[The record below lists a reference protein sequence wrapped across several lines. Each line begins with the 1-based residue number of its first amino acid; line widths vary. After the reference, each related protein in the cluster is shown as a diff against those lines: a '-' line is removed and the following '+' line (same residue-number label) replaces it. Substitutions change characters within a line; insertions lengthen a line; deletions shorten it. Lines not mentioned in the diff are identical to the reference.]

1 MPARFNFHM
10 RALALAACTTL
21 LAQGAFAQ
29 TTPASQASQSAL
41 AAPTPQAPAKSRLDR
56 QLFLQLLIGEI
67 ELREGEVG
75 TAYEVILEA
84 ARRSKEEQLFKRA
97 TDIALQAGAG
107 EQALTAAKTWRED
120 VPDSLDAHRYVIQI
134 LVALNR
140 PAETVDTLSSLVKI
154 TPEPERPSIIMNLPR
169 FFSRVTDRKATVAL
183 MEKVLQPYA
192 DQPATKAAVS
202 VAIGHSWFLAEDN
215 AKALEYARRAHEQDP
230 ASEGA
235 ALFALEM
242 LPGVAPA
249 EDLVLDHLKVKPT
262 SDGIRQ
268 VYARILSASQRF
280 ADAAAQLEQVTQHQ
294 PQQAGPYLTLGAL
307 YLELKQPAPA
317 TAALKKY
324 IDVAQSTPPKAP
336 AKATTAGAA
345 AEGDDDGDDDASAP
359 STAVNQGV
367 TQAWLMLA
375 QAAEQQG
382 DFKGAEAWLA
392 KVDNPQRALE
402 VIARRASLMARQGKI
417 KEARDLIHRS
427 PEKTPDDARAKLLA
441 EAQVLR
447 DVKHWADANSVLATA
462 NKKFPDDVDLLYE
475 QSMMAEKL
483 NKLDEM
489 EKLLRRVIEIKPD
502 HQHAYNALGYSLAER
517 NTRLPEAKA
526 LIQKALEIAPGEPFI
541 TDSLGWVEYRSGN
554 RVEAL
559 RLLRGAYRSRPD
571 PEIAAH
577 LGEVLWINGDRDEA
591 KRVWREA
598 RSKDSANDVLRE
610 TLARL
615 RVGDL

>member
-1 MPARFNFHM
+1 MPARFPIRL
-10 RALALAACTTL
+10 RALALAACATL
-21 LAQGAFAQ
+21 ASHAAFAQ
-29 TTPASQASQSAL
+29 DDL
-41 AAPTPQAPAKSRLDR
+41 LMRSRLDR
-56 QLFLQLLIGEI
+56 QLFLQVLIGEI

-75 TAYEVILEA
+75 TAYEVMLEA
-84 ARRSKEEQLFKRA
+84 AKRSKEEQIFKR
-97 TDIALQAGAG
+97 TVDIALQAGAG
-107 EQALTAAKTWRED
+107 EQALAAAKTWREEM
-120 VPDSLDAHRYVIQI
+120 PQSLDAHRYVIQI

-140 PAETVDTLSSLVKI
+140 PADTADTLSSLIKI
-154 TPEPERPSIIMNLPR
+154 TPEAERPSIIMNMPR
-169 FFSRVTDRKATVAL
+169 FFSRVADRKATVAL
-183 MEKVLQPYA
+183 MEKVTQPYA
-192 DQPATKAAVS
+192 EQPGTKAAVN
-202 VAIGHSWFLAEDN
+202 VAIGHAWFMAEDT

-249 EDLVLDHLKVKPT
+249 EELVIDHLKVKPT

-294 PQQAGPYLTLGAL
+294 PQVAGPYLTLGAL
-307 YLELKQPAPA
+307 YLELKQSKQA
-317 TAALKKY
+317 TDALVKY
-324 IDVAQSTPPKAP
+324 LEVAQATPAKAP
-336 AKATTAGAA
+336 AKVPAKPAAPATPQ
-345 AEGDDDGDDDASAP
+345 GDDDDDDDASAA
-359 STAVNQGV
+359 SSAADQGM

-382 DFKGAEAWLA
+382 DFKSAEIWLA

-402 VIARRASLMARQGKI
+402 VVARRASLLARQGKV

-427 PEKTPDDARAKLLA
+427 PERSQDDARAKLLA

-447 DVKHWADANSVLATA
+447 DVKRWSDANSVLANA
-462 NKKFPDDVDLLYE
+462 NKKFPNDVDLLYE

-489 EKLLRRVIEIKPD
+489 EKLLRKVIEIKPD
-502 HQHAYNALGYSLAER
+502 HHHAYNALGYSLAER

-541 TDSLGWVEYRSGN
+541 TDSMGWVEYRSGN
-554 RVEAL
+554 RAEAI

-571 PEIAAH
+571 PEIGAH
-577 LGEVLWINGDRDEA
+577 LGEVLWINGERDEA

-598 RSKDSANDVLRE
+598 RAKDSANDVLRE

>member
-1 MPARFNFHM
+1 MPARFNLRM
-10 RALALAACTTL
+10 RALALAACATL
-21 LAQGAFAQ
+21 LTHNAIAQA
-29 TTPASQASQSAL
+29 ASVVE
-41 AAPTPQAPAKSRLDR
+41 APTKSRLDR

-107 EQALTAAKTWRED
+107 EQALAAAKTWREEM
-120 VPDSLDAHRYVIQI
+120 PDSLDAHRYVIQI

-140 PAETVDTLSSLVKI
+140 PADTADTLSSLVKI
-154 TPEPERPSIIMNLPR
+154 TPETERPSIIMNLPR

-192 DQPATKAAVS
+192 DQPNTKSAVS
-202 VAIGHSWFLAEDN
+202 VAIGHSYFLAEDN
-215 AKALEYARRAHEQDP
+215 AKALEYAKRAHDQDP
-230 ASEGA
+230 SSEGA

-249 EDLVLDHLKVKPT
+249 EDLVVDHLKVKPT

-307 YLELKQPAPA
+307 YLELKQPVPA

-324 IDVAQSTPPKAP
+324 LEVAQNAPAKTPPKA
-336 AKATTAGAA
+336 AA
-345 AEGDDDGDDDASAP
+345 AAASAAADGDDDDDDP
-359 STAVNQGV
+359 STPTAAPDQGV

-417 KEARDLIHRS
+417 KEARELIHRS
-427 PEKTPDDARAKLLA
+427 PEKTSDDARAKLLA

-447 DVKHWADANSVLATA
+447 DVKHWADANSVLAAA
-462 NKKFPDDVDLLYE
+462 NKKFPNDVDLLYE

-554 RVEAL
+554 RAEAL

>member
-1 MPARFNFHM
+1 MPARFNFRM
-10 RALALAACTTL
+10 RALALAACATL
-21 LAQGAFAQ
+21 LAH
-29 TTPASQASQSAL
+29 SAL
-41 AAPTPQAPAKSRLDR
+41 AQAVTQAASSVEAPTKSRLDR

-107 EQALTAAKTWRED
+107 EQALAAAKTWREE

-140 PAETVDTLSSLVKI
+140 PADTADTLSSLVKI

-169 FFSRVTDRKATVAL
+169 FFSRVTDRKSTVAL

-192 DQPATKAAVS
+192 DQPGTKAAVS
-202 VAIGHSWFLAEDN
+202 VAIGHSYFLAEDN
-215 AKALEYARRAHEQDP
+215 AKALEYAKRAHEQDP

-249 EDLVLDHLKVKPT
+249 EDLVIDHLKVKPT

-307 YLELKQPAPA
+307 YLELKQPVPA

-324 IDVAQSTPPKAP
+324 IEVSQNTPTKASPKA
-336 AKATTAGAA
+336 AA
-345 AEGDDDGDDDASAP
+345 AAAASASAPAAADGDDDDDDASP
-359 STAVNQGV
+359 QTAAAADQGV

-375 QAAEQQG
+375 QAAEMQG
-382 DFKGAEAWLA
+382 DYKGAEAWLA

-402 VIARRASLMARQGKI
+402 VITRRASLMARQGKI
-417 KEARDLIHRS
+417 KEARELIHRS

-447 DVKHWADANSVLATA
+447 DVKHWADANSVLAAA
-462 NKKFPDDVDLLYE
+462 NKKFPNDVDLLYE

-489 EKLLRRVIEIKPD
+489 EKLLRKVIEIKPD

-554 RVEAL
+554 RAEAL

>member
-1 MPARFNFHM
+1 MPARFPIRL
-10 RALALAACTTL
+10 RALALAACATL
-21 LAQGAFAQ
+21 ASHAAFAQ
-29 TTPASQASQSAL
+29 DDL
-41 AAPTPQAPAKSRLDR
+41 LIRSRLDR
-56 QLFLQLLIGEI
+56 QLFLQVLIGEI

-75 TAYEVILEA
+75 TAYEVMLEA
-84 ARRSKEEQLFKRA
+84 AKRSKEEQVFKR
-97 TDIALQAGAG
+97 TVDIALQAGAG
-107 EQALTAAKTWRED
+107 EQALAAAKTWRDEM
-120 VPDSLDAHRYVIQI
+120 PQSLDAHRYVIQI

-140 PAETVDTLSSLVKI
+140 PADTADTLSSLIKI
-154 TPEPERPSIIMNLPR
+154 TPEPERPSIIMNIPR
-169 FFSRVTDRKATVAL
+169 FFSRVADRKATVAL
-183 MEKVLQPYA
+183 MEKVTQPYA
-192 DQPATKAAVS
+192 DQPGTKAAVN
-202 VAIGHSWFLAEDN
+202 VAIGHAWFMAEDT

-249 EDLVLDHLKVKPT
+249 EDLVIDHLKVKPT
-262 SDGIRQ
+262 SNGIRQ

-294 PQQAGPYLTLGAL
+294 PEVAGPYLTLGAL
-307 YLELKQPAPA
+307 YLELKQSKLA
-317 TAALKKY
+317 TDTLVKY
-324 IDVAQSTPPKAP
+324 LEIAKSAPPKAP
-336 AKATTAGAA
+336 AKPAA
-345 AEGDDDGDDDASAP
+345 AAAKPQAADDDDDDDATPVTSA
-359 STAVNQGV
+359 ADQGV

-382 DFKGAEAWLA
+382 DFKSAEVWLS

-402 VIARRASLMARQGKI
+402 VVARRASLLARQGKI

-427 PEKTPDDARAKLLA
+427 PERSEDDARAKLLA

-447 DVKHWADANSVLATA
+447 DVKRWSDANSVLASA
-462 NKKFPDDVDLLYE
+462 NKKFPNDVDLLYE

-489 EKLLRRVIEIKPD
+489 EKLLRKVIEIKPD
-502 HQHAYNALGYSLAER
+502 HHHAYNALGYSLAER
-517 NTRLPEAKA
+517 NVRLPEAKA

-541 TDSLGWVEYRSGN
+541 TDSMGWVEYRIGN
-554 RVEAL
+554 RAEAI

-571 PEIAAH
+571 PEIGAH

-598 RSKDSANDVLRE
+598 RAKDSANDVLRE

>member
-1 MPARFNFHM
+1 
-10 RALALAACTTL
+10 LALAACATL
-21 LAQGAFAQ
+21 ASHAAFAQ
-29 TTPASQASQSAL
+29 DDL
-41 AAPTPQAPAKSRLDR
+41 LVRSRLDR
-56 QLFLQLLIGEI
+56 QLFLQVLIGEI

-75 TAYEVILEA
+75 TAYEVMLEA
-84 ARRSKEEQLFKRA
+84 AKRSKEEQVFKR
-97 TDIALQAGAG
+97 TVDIALQAGAG
-107 EQALTAAKTWRED
+107 EQALAAAKTWRDEM
-120 VPDSLDAHRYVIQI
+120 PQSLDAHRYVIQI

-140 PAETVDTLSSLVKI
+140 PADTADTLSSLIKI
-154 TPEPERPSIIMNLPR
+154 TPEPERPSIIMNIPR
-169 FFSRVTDRKATVAL
+169 FFSRVADRKATVAL
-183 MEKVLQPYA
+183 MEKVTQPYA
-192 DQPATKAAVS
+192 DQPGTKAAVN
-202 VAIGHSWFLAEDN
+202 VAIGHAWFMAEDT

-249 EDLVLDHLKVKPT
+249 EELVIDHLKVKPT

-294 PQQAGPYLTLGAL
+294 PQVAGPYLTLGAL
-307 YLELKQPAPA
+307 YLELKQSKLA
-317 TAALKKY
+317 TDTLVKY
-324 IDVAQSTPPKAP
+324 LEIAKSAPPKAP
-336 AKATTAGAA
+336 AKPAA
-345 AEGDDDGDDDASAP
+345 AAAKPQAADDDDDDDATPVTSA
-359 STAVNQGV
+359 ADQGV

-382 DFKGAEAWLA
+382 DFKSAEVWLS

-402 VIARRASLMARQGKI
+402 VVARRASLLARQGKI

-427 PEKTPDDARAKLLA
+427 PERSEDDARAKLLA

-447 DVKHWADANSVLATA
+447 DVKRWSDANSVLASA
-462 NKKFPDDVDLLYE
+462 NKKFPNDVDLLYE

-489 EKLLRRVIEIKPD
+489 EKLLRKVIEIKPD
-502 HQHAYNALGYSLAER
+502 HHHAYNALGYSLAER

-541 TDSLGWVEYRSGN
+541 TDSMGWVEYRIGN
-554 RVEAL
+554 RAEAI

-571 PEIAAH
+571 PEIGAH

-598 RSKDSANDVLRE
+598 RAKDSANDVLRE